1 MTIKNHTLRF
11 RHSPLVM
18 AMIISGLALTSAS
31 AVAMQAELSV
41 SSETINAP
49 VLRGQLSNGKDA
61 FLQGAIIR
69 LVGTGRETVTDSSGR
84 FRFDNLPE
92 GEYQLEVSYLGYG
105 THRATAQVTGQ
116 QGQVLQLRFA
126 DTSALEVMQIV
137 GNRNA
142 QARALNI
149 QRSSDNIK
157 SVVSADYLGRFPD
170 ANVAES
176 AQRLPGVSIQRDQG
190 EGRYVNVR
198 GAPLEFANVSVNGV
212 VLPSPDGATRAID
225 LDTIPSDVIATMELT
240 KAITPDMDAD
250 AIAGNINVVTQ
261 GALDSKGAFVRANL
275 ASGKNQKG
283 SGDITRGGVT
293 VGSRIAGN
301 ENMGVLF
308 SASYSETERVT
319 DNVEHVWFEGDNGE
333 FLPETTEFKDYELT
347 RTRTGLSGRF
357 DWRPSD
363 NSHFYLSH
371 NFSRFKDDE
380 YRDTLL
386 IEYERFSADSTSR
399 QGVAGRATIEKELR
413 HRTVVNTINST
424 QFGGNHYFDDFKLDY
439 SVAYSKASQKYPNRD
454 YLLFRERS
462 RPALAYDFSDS
473 DLPYYQ
479 VLDGNGGVVRDDFN
493 FGTNEYNFRRYER
506 RFGEA
511 EEEESAYALNVT
523 LPGQLGSATS
533 TVKFGAKAR
542 LKDKFNDEDRFR
554 NSVGA
559 QAPSFADVAISKDSR
574 PFGGHYHNGPKLQR
588 DFISAYGSQLE
599 DADYLDRGAASVTS
613 DYNASEDTYAAYAMN
628 TLEWDNTTLVYGLR
642 VEQTRTSGSAATYDT
657 ETDEF
662 SVLSA
667 SNRYTKVFPGAHL
680 RYETE
685 QGVIFRTAYS
695 TGINRPNF
703 VDLVPY
709 VIVED
714 RTEGAGSIDIG
725 NIDLKPAYAHNLD
738 VMAEYYIEPLGL
750 VSAGVFYKRLQDPIF
765 KARSVMTEGEYTGF
779 NMVRPENGEKG
790 RLYGAELNWQQTLD
804 SLPGV
809 GFSVNYTFT
818 DSSADLPF
826 NIGKTDLP
834 GTSRHTY
841 NLALNYDRFGI
852 SAQLAYNFR
861 SAYIDSL
868 DTANP
873 GLNTYWDDRATLDFS
888 ASYQL
893 TEQFSLYMEATNL
906 TDTKAI
912 RYQGERSRVFEH
924 EQFGRTWLVGVRG
937 SF

>member
-1 MTIKNHTLRF
+1 MTTRPSISYF
-11 RHSPLVM
+11 RHSPLLI
-18 AMIISGLALTSAS
+18 AMFVGGLSLVSAS

-41 SSETINAP
+41 SSETIDTP
-49 VLRGQLSNGKDA
+49 VLRGQLSNGNNA

-84 FRFDNLPE
+84 FRFDHLAE
-92 GEYQLEVSYLGYG
+92 GEYQLEVSYLSYG
-105 THRATAQVTGQ
+105 THRVGAQVTGQ

-126 DTSALEVMQIV
+126 DVSQVEVLQIV
-137 GNRNA
+137 GSRNA

-157 SVVSADYLGRFPD
+157 SVVSSDYLGRFAD

-261 GALDSKGAFVRANL
+261 GALDSKGAFVRANI

-293 VGSRIAGN
+293 AGSRIAGN
-301 ENMGVLF
+301 DNMGVLF

-347 RTRTGLSGRF
+347 RKRTGLSGRF

-363 NSHFYLSH
+363 NSHLYLSH

-386 IEYERFSADSTSR
+386 IEYDRFTADSTSLK
-399 QGVAGRATIEKELR
+399 GTAGRATIEKELR

-424 QFGGNHYFDDFKLDY
+424 QFGGNHYFDDVKLDY

-454 YLLFRERS
+454 YLLFRENS

-479 VLDGNGGVVRDDFN
+479 VLDSNGGVVRDDFN

-511 EEEESAYALNVT
+511 EEKESAYTVNVS
-523 LPGQLGSATS
+523 LPGQLGNAAS
-533 TVKFGAKAR
+533 TVKLGAKAR

-554 NSVGA
+554 NSTGA
-559 QAPSFADVAISKDSR
+559 QAPAFADVAINKESR

-588 DFISAYGSQLE
+588 DFVAAYGSRLE
-599 DADYLDRGAASVTS
+599 DADYKDRGAASVTS
-613 DYNASEDTYAAYAMN
+613 DYNASEDSYALYAMN
-628 TLEWDNTTLVYGLR
+628 TLEWDSTTLVYGLR
-642 VEQTRTSGSAATYDT
+642 VEQTRTAGEAATYDT

-662 SVLSA
+662 SVLHA
-667 SNRYTKVFPGAHL
+667 SNRYTKVFPGVHL
-680 RYETE
+680 RYETAD
-685 QGVIFRTAYS
+685 GVILRTAYS

-714 RTEGAGSIDIG
+714 RTEGNGSIDIG
-725 NIDLKPAYAHNLD
+725 NINLKPTYAHNLD
-738 VMAEYYIEPLGL
+738 LMAEYYIEPLGL
-750 VSAGVFYKRLQDPIF
+750 MSAGVFYKRLEDPIF

-790 RLYGAELNWQQTLD
+790 RLYGVELNWQQTLE
-804 SLPGV
+804 SLS
-809 GFSVNYTFT
+809 GFGFAVNYTFT

-841 NLALNYDRFGI
+841 NLALNYERFGI
-852 SAQLAYNFR
+852 SAQLAYNYR

-873 GLNTYWDDRATLDFS
+873 GLNTYWDDRATLDFT

-906 TDTKAI
+906 TDTKAV
-912 RYQGERSRVFEH
+912 RYQGERNRVFEH